1 MLCKLWDAA
10 ANDTVGGGGN
20 SRRGGV
26 PKAMLVQYD
35 SMSSQDRKSR
45 LAAIKCTGLVNGIRL
60 AALSRPN
67 F

>member
-1 MLCKLWDAA
+1 MLA
-10 ANDTVGGGGN
+10 
-20 SRRGGV
+20 
-26 PKAMLVQYD
+26 QYD